1 MSIFL
6 SAIALCS
13 LGVQI
18 ALILI
23 VGRRKLRSEFTI
35 FFNSLILLTVAQI
48 VFQISAR
55 WLCHAY
61 PYIYWIFTAL
71 SMVLSLGVLYEVF
84 VNILKPYSAV
94 IDLGKMLFLWA
105 AAFLLLT
112 ALITALATTGPQ
124 FNRIIYAILSLEHCI
139 QLMQCGLLLLLLLFE
154 KKLGLSWRSPGMCI
168 ALGIG
173 SFAAVDLTI
182 TYLIARFPMW
192 HNSLD
197 LINGAV
203 CLGIYGFIIAGLTLP
218 EPARKTAQDSPTR
231 LILQRWNDV
240 LMNTPLVSR
249 GPGTELAFST
259 VDSFIPGVE
268 KTVDRVLSRK
278 MAAS

>member
-6 SAIALCS
+6 SAIDHYS
-13 LGVQI
+13 LGLQI

-23 VGRRKLRSEFTI
+23 VCRRKLRSEFTI

-197 LINGAV
+197 LING
-203 CLGIYGFIIAGLTLP
+203 
-218 EPARKTAQDSPTR
+218 
-231 LILQRWNDV
+231 
-240 LMNTPLVSR
+240 
-249 GPGTELAFST
+249 
-259 VDSFIPGVE
+259 
-268 KTVDRVLSRK
+268 
-278 MAAS
+278 